1 MKLKYTLL
9 DAFTRTPFEGAPI
22 AVFAH
27 ADNITDTQK
36 TQLARELNHAET
48 VFISRADDTACDA
61 QLEIYSPDG
70 AIGFAGHA
78 VVAACF
84 AMGDAGI
91 VKSSDARV
99 VLNGREMDV
108 ILGIKNQKVQ
118 ISIPIDEKYDEYVPS
133 YPELAQ
139 ITGIEKSEIGC
150 NEYKPMIVGCP
161 EQYLIVPVKNSR
173 VMRSA
178 QFHENKWQLSFVA
191 PLAKQILLFT
201 NDHGF
206 EGVNFAARI
215 IGRGVGAKEDPP
227 IGAAAPAFGLYLS
240 HGISDYHRSCMVQR
254 GDLETR
260 VSSLEVNVDK
270 KDSQVMGLHLGGH
283 VVKVGEG
290 YFDLAN

>member
-22 AVFAH
+22 AVFAY
-27 ADNITDTQK
+27 ADNISDKQK
-36 TQLARELNHAET
+36 AQLARELNLAET
-48 VFISRADDTACDA
+48 VFISRADATGCDA
-61 QLEIYSPDG
+61 QLEIFSPEG
-70 AIGFAGHA
+70 ELGFAGHA

-84 AMGDAGI
+84 ALGDAGM

-99 VLNGREMDV
+99 ILNGREMDV
-108 ILGIKNQKVQ
+108 VLGIKNQKVQ
-118 ISIPIDEKYDEYVPS
+118 ISIPIEEKYDEYVPS
-133 YPELAQ
+133 HPELAQ
-139 ITGIEKSEIGC
+139 ILGIDKNEIGC

-161 EQYLIVPVKNSR
+161 EQYLIIPVKNNSA
-173 VMRSA
+173 MRSA

-201 NDHGF
+201 NEHGF

-215 IGRGVGAKEDPP
+215 IGRGIGAKDDPP

-240 HGISDYHRSCMVQR
+240 HGIRDYHRSCMVQR
-254 GDLETR
+254 GDIDSR
-260 VSSLEVNVDK
+260 MSSLEVNVDK
-270 KDSQVMGLHLGGH
+270 KDSQVMGLQIGGH